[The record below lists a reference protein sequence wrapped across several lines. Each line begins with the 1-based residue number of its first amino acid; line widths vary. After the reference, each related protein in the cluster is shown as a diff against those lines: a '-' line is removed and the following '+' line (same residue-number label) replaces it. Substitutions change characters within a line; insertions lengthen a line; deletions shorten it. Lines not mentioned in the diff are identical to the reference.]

1 MAENFA
7 LLLAGFGNALQP
19 QLLLFAFA
27 GCFLGT
33 LVGMLPGLGPSAAIA
48 ILLPITAAMD
58 PTAAIVMLAAIYYGC
73 QYGDTITAVLFNTP
87 GTGGAAMT
95 AVEGHQMAKQG
106 RAGTALAIAAIA
118 SFTGGT
124 VTVGVLAMV
133 ALPLTALA
141 LNFGPP
147 EFFALI
153 VLSLVLVVTL
163 GGSSILRGLIVTVF
177 GLILAMV
184 GTDPVM
190 GLPRLTFGQM
200 HLLDGVAFIPAI
212 IGLFGVGEILKNLED
227 PSSSFKKAAV
237 SRLRISREDARRSA
251 PPIARG
257 TVLGFLIGIIP
268 GMGTIPAAFMSYVTE
283 KRLSRTPEKFGGG
296 MIEGVAGPESAN
308 NAAANGALL
317 PLLTLGIPG
326 SGVVAILMGALMM
339 NGIIPGPLM
348 FEENSDLVW
357 TLIAS
362 MYVGNV
368 ILLILNLPFIPMWV
382 SILRIPYSFLFPVI
396 LGFTVVGA
404 YSLANSQFD
413 LGLMAVFGLIGY
425 IMRKLDFPLVPII
438 MTLILGPMME
448 GGLRRSLEMSQGDF
462 TIFLARPISASF
474 LALAV
479 LFLLLPLASGLKRRL
494 RRASQAAALNETD

>member
-1 MAENFA
+1 MSENLS
-7 LLLAGFGNALQP
+7 LLLSGFGNALR
-19 QLLLFAFA
+19 LENLVFAFA

-95 AVEGHQMAKQG
+95 AVEGHMMAKQG

-118 SFTGGT
+118 SFVGGT
-124 VTVGVLAMV
+124 VTVGLLAMI
-133 ALPLTALA
+133 ALPLTSLA

-163 GGSSILRGLIVTVF
+163 GSSSILRGLITTVF

-200 HLLDGVAFIPAI
+200 HLLDGVAFIPVI

-227 PSSSFKKAAV
+227 PTNSFREAV
-237 SRLRISREDARRSA
+237 VSKLRITRDDARRSA
-251 PPIARG
+251 PAIARG

-283 KRLSRTPEKFGGG
+283 KRLSRTPERFGTG

-339 NGIIPGPLM
+339 NGIVPGPLM
-348 FEENSDLVW
+348 FEEQSDLVW

-368 ILLILNLPFIPMWV
+368 ILLVLNLPFIPMWV

-396 LGFTVVGA
+396 LGFTIVGA

-413 LGLMAVFGLIGY
+413 LGLIAVFGLIGY

-462 TIFLARPISASF
+462 TIFLQRPITAGF
-474 LALAV
+474 LTLAV
-479 LFLLLPLASGLKRRL
+479 VFLLLPLMSGVRRRLKR
-494 RRASQAAALNETD
+494 ASTPVSPGETD

>member
-1 MAENFA
+1 MTENFG
-7 LLLAGFGNALQP
+7 LLLDGFGNALR
-19 QLLLFAFA
+19 LENLLFAFA

-95 AVEGHQMAKQG
+95 AVEGHMMARQG
-106 RAGTALAIAAIA
+106 RAGTALAIAAVA
-118 SFTGGT
+118 SFVGGT
-124 VTVGVLAMV
+124 VTVGVLAMI
-133 ALPLTALA
+133 ALPLTSLA
-141 LNFGPP
+141 LSFGPP

-163 GGSSILRGLIVTVF
+163 GSSSVLRGLITTVF
-177 GLILAMV
+177 GLLLAMV

-200 HLLDGVAFIPAI
+200 HLLDGIAFIPAI

-227 PSSSFKKAAV
+227 PATSFGRTAV
-237 SRLRISREDARRSA
+237 SKLRVTREDARRSA
-251 PPIARG
+251 PAMARG
-257 TVLGFLIGIIP
+257 TVMGFLIGIIP

-283 KRLSRTPEKFGGG
+283 KRLSRTPEKFGTG

-326 SGVVAILMGALMM
+326 SGVVAILMGALLM
-339 NGIIPGPLM
+339 NGIVPGPMM
-348 FEENSDLVW
+348 FQEQSDLVW

-368 ILLILNLPFIPMWV
+368 ILLVLNLPFIPMWV

-413 LGLMAVFGLIGY
+413 LGLLAVFGLIGY
-425 IMRKLDFPLVPII
+425 VMRKLDFPLVPII

-462 TIFLARPISASF
+462 AIFLDRPIAAGF
-474 LALAV
+474 LALALV
-479 LFLLLPLASGLKRRL
+479 FLLMPLLSGLRQRL
-494 RRASQAAALNETD
+494 RRSATAAPAGEPD